1 MAIRLSALAVAL
13 LLITSSSRVEAQGPR
28 DQPDRTVTGPERAQV
43 INALGK
49 ALRDRYVF
57 PEVGEKLDARLKE
70 RLAAK
75 AYDTVTSAKAFSR
88 VLTEDLAA
96 IARDKHLNVLY
107 FSEAPQPR
115 PQGRPAGPDPMA
127 SRNYGFA
134 KVERL
139 AGNIGYLKLDA
150 FADPSGEA
158 GQIAAAAMA
167 FLAGTDAMIIDLRQN
182 GGGSPAMVA
191 FLCTYFFEGGRP
203 VHLNSLYWRTTGET
217 QQWWTLGHVPGKRY
231 VDRDVYVLT
240 SSRTFSA
247 GEEFT
252 YNMQTQKRAMIVG
265 ETTGGGANPGGM
277 ERLSDHFGAFIPSG
291 RAINPI
297 TKTNWEG
304 TGVSADMAV
313 AADKA
318 LDAAYRDA
326 LTKLAAKTRN
336 PMIDRETKDAL
347 EKLPATS

>member
-1 MAIRLSALAVAL
+1 MVIRLSALVAAL

-43 INALGK
+43 IDALGK

-57 PEVGEKLDARLKE
+57 PEVGEKLDARLKQ
-70 RLAAK
+70 RLTAK

-88 VLTEDLAA
+88 ILTEDLAA

-139 AGNIGYLKLDA
+139 PGNVGYLKLDG

-191 FLCTYFFEGGRP
+191 FLCTYFFEGNP

-231 VDRDVYVLT
+231 VGRDVYVLT

-252 YNMQTQKRAMIVG
+252 YNMQTQKRATIVG

-304 TGVSADMAV
+304 TGVSADMTV
-313 AADKA
+313 PADKA

-326 LTKLAAKTRN
+326 LTKLTAKTRN
-336 PMIDRETKDAL
+336 PMVDRETKDAL

>member
-1 MAIRLSALAVAL
+1 MVIRLSALVAAL

-43 INALGK
+43 IDALGK

-57 PEVGEKLDARLKE
+57 PEVGEKLDARLKQ
-70 RLAAK
+70 RLTAK

-88 VLTEDLAA
+88 ILTEDLAA

-139 AGNIGYLKLDA
+139 PGNVGYLKLDG

-191 FLCTYFFEGGRP
+191 FLCTYFFEGNP

-231 VDRDVYVLT
+231 VGRDVYVLT

-252 YNMQTQKRAMIVG
+252 YNMQTQKRATIVG

-313 AADKA
+313 PADKA

-326 LTKLAAKTRN
+326 LTKLTAKTRN
-336 PMIDRETKDAL
+336 PMVDRETKDAL